1 MCTVAIA
8 YLMQKAPYVFP
19 VIGGRKVEHLYANLE
34 ALDIALTDEH
44 IRTIEAA
51 VPFDAGIPHDLA
63 VRARSSNLMWE

>member
-34 ALDIALTDEH
+34 ALELSLSTEQISFLDNVLPF
-44 IRTIEAA
+44 RKGF
-51 VPFDAGIPHDLA
+51 PFDMFVSVL
-63 VRARSSNLMWE
+63 LY